1 MRRSRAVVPS
11 TARATERGGAVVEL
25 AIAALFLLLMVF
37 GIVDFGRAL
46 LARHAITSMSR
57 EAGNLESRGTPLSTT
72 LDATLDN
79 AGSTN
84 LRRDGYVILTAV
96 QRDQRGRLS
105 ITQQVGGGGF
115 AQSSRIG
122 TMGTTDVRLPNS
134 GVPLRGQTL
143 YVAEI
148 FFHFSPVTPIGNLL
162 GRRFPSLLY
171 DVAYF

>member
-11 TARATERGGAVVEL
+11 SARAAERGGAVVEL
-25 AIAALFLLLMVF
+25 AISALFLLLMVF

-84 LRRDGYVILTAV
+84 LRRNGYVILTAV

-115 AQSSRIG
+115 AEPSRIG
-122 TMGTTDVRLPNS
+122 TIGTPDVRLPRPASRCAAARSTWRGSSSASLPVIREPDRS
-134 GVPLRGQTL
+134 GHPL
-143 YVAEI
+143 
-148 FFHFSPVTPIGNLL
+148 H
-162 GRRFPSLLY
+162 LY